1 MSAAPLEYV
10 DSVYPIGERAGSS
23 LGYFYNM
30 KDNTYITIQ
39 SWMRD
44 RLGLTGVDLMLYAI
58 IYGFSQDGRSFY
70 AGSTKYLVEW
80 TGVSEDSVLRHLRK
94 LTESGILIKKGETA
108 YGAVKRVFYIA
119 SDPQN
124 ACGRPAKCDPYDPQ
138 NAGRATRKM
147 QVNNNSIDNN
157 RNDIIVEKEP
167 QLFVEDNTR
176 AKNTLFR
183 NSALAIQGNDYQPFL
198 SRFQGGEYDNIDLVY
213 YYHAVADWSDSKN
226 VKRTERGW
234 MATIRNFIRSD
245 IERGKVHRISSMDIQ
260 ANIDAINYLN
270 NDL

>member
-1 MSAAPLEYV
+1 
-10 DSVYPIGERAGSS
+10 
-23 LGYFYNM
+23 M

-44 RLGLTGVDLMLYAI
+44 RLGLAGVDLMLYAI

-80 TGVSEDSVLRHLRK
+80 TGVSEDSVLRHMKK
-94 LTESGILIKKGETA
+94 LTESGILIKKEETA
-108 YGAVKRVFYIA
+108 WGAVKRVFYIA
-119 SDPQN
+119 CDPQN
-124 ACGRPAKCDPYDPQ
+124 AGGDPQNAGGRAAKCESYDPQ

-157 RNDIIVEKEP
+157 RNDIIVDKEP

-213 YYHAVADWSDSKN
+213 YYHAVSDWSDSKN

-245 IERGKVHRISSMDIQ
+245 IERGKVHRISNMDV
-260 ANIDAINYLN
+260 NIDAINYLN

>member
-1 MSAAPLEYV
+1 
-10 DSVYPIGERAGSS
+10 
-23 LGYFYNM
+23 
-30 KDNTYITIQ
+30 
-39 SWMRD
+39 MRD
-44 RLGLTGVDLMLYAI
+44 RLGLAGVDLMLYAI

-94 LTESGILIKKGETA
+94 LTDSGILIKKEETA
-108 YGAVKRVFYIA
+108 WGAVKRVFYIA
-119 SDPQN
+119 CDPQN
-124 ACGRPAKCDPYDPQ
+124 AGGDPQNAGWRAAKCESYDPQ
-138 NAGRATRKM
+138 NADRASRKM
-147 QVNNNSIDNN
+147 RVNNNSIDNN
-157 RNDIIVEKEP
+157 RNDIIVDKEP

-226 VKRTERGW
+226 VKRTEKGW

-245 IERGKVHRISSMDIQ
+245 IERGKVHRINSMDV
-260 ANIDAINYLN
+260 NIDAINYLN